1 MGRKRYYANAKQST
15 TLQSNM
21 DNVQTTMTVGSLTG
35 LPTRYPYVMTIAK
48 NKPAEAEAVLVTSL
62 NTGTTLNITRGF
74 DDTGAFAHA
83 IGDIVSH
90 DHVAADYNDFQD
102 NAGFHRAFLFGGR
115 D

>member
-15 TLQSNM
+15 TLSSNM
-21 DNVQTTMTVGSLTG
+21 TAAQTTITVGSLAG
-35 LPTRYPYVMTIAK
+35 LPTNYPYVLTIAK

-74 DDTGAFAHA
+74 DGTGAFTHA

-90 DHVAADYNDFQD
+90 DHVAADYDDIQE
-102 NAGFHRAFLFGGR
+102 NAGWHRHFLLMGG
-115 D
+115 